1 MDIKLKFQ
9 KLKKKVQRTFPN
21 ARTIRAKYGGFYVLN
36 ETGGI
41 IGIEYL
47 IPPAKTV
54 IEAWSTADS
63 LIKIHTNIQRT
74 SPDYMSS
81 EHFEKKFQRIS
92 NRNKR
97 KNVL

>member
-1 MDIKLKFQ
+1 MDTKSEFQ
-9 KLKKKVQRTFPN
+9 KLKRKVQRTFPN
-21 ARTIRAKYGGFYVLN
+21 ARTMRTKCGGFYVLN
-36 ETGGI
+36 ENGGV

-47 IPPAKTV
+47 IPPAKSV
-54 IEAWSTADS
+54 MEAWATADS
-63 LIKIHTNIQRT
+63 LIKIHNNIQRT